1 MVVLGVVV
9 GCSPIARLKCRFDLP
24 KGVAAPDA
32 TKLHLRV
39 AAACPH
45 YGGEPDPPPPPPPE
59 PGMEEKPAWQVTA
72 EALADAGDAGDADD
86 AGDAATSD
94 AGASIAADA
103 GADLDAKG
111 RRRFLDEAHTAHDG
125 FEAEVTV
132 RATHCWVSVTAWYD
146 TNGNGQVDDADYVA
160 TLPGTLVRDRGLCAG
175 NLTWA
180 GPITMKPRGAAR

>member
-1 MVVLGVVV
+1 MAATTRRIRTVVVSMVVLGVVV

-24 KGVAAPDA
+24 KGGPTPDKA
-32 TKLHLRV
+32 KLHLRA

-59 PGMEEKPAWQVTA
+59 PGMEEQSVSRD
-72 EALADAGDAGDADD
+72 ADAGE
-86 AGDAATSD
+86 
-94 AGASIAADA
+94 
-103 GADLDAKG
+103 DLDAKG
-111 RRRFLDEAHTAHDG
+111 RRRIIDEAHTSHEG
-125 FEAEVTV
+125 FEAQVSV

-146 TNGNGQVDDADYVA
+146 TNGNGQVDDADYVG
-160 TLPGTLVRDRGLCAG
+160 TLPATLVRDRGLCAG

>member
-9 GCSPIARLKCRFDLP
+9 GCSPVARLKCRFDLP
-24 KGVAAPDA
+24 KGAPAPDA
-32 TKLHLRV
+32 TKLHLRA

-45 YGGEPDPPPPPPPE
+45 YGGEPDPPPPPPPQ
-59 PGMEEKPAWQVTA
+59 PGMEEKSAWQVTA
-72 EALADAGDAGDADD
+72 EALADAGDAGEAADATT
-86 AGDAATSD
+86 AEAA
-94 AGASIAADA
+94 ASIAVDA

-111 RRRFLDEAHTAHDG
+111 RRRIIDEPSTSHEG
-125 FEAEVTV
+125 FEAEITV
-132 RATHCWVSVTAWYD
+132 RATHCWVAVTAWYD

-180 GPITMKPRGAAR
+180 GPITMKPGGAAR